1 LINLQ
6 TLQYSQRQFKL
17 RLNLT
22 LKFLYQTVCITQQ
35 VSFLNLKSD
44 IGMDGLLMENGI
56 VVETINLKKDYVLG
70 RTVVQALKGIDFKL
84 YKGEMAVIM
93 GPSGC
98 GKSTFLNMIG
108 ALDTPTEGEVY
119 IDGVNVTELSD
130 KKVTDLRRY
139 KLGFIFQFYN
149 LIPVLTAFENV
160 ELPMLIA
167 KKSKQERQERAKELL
182 ETVGLG
188 DRLHHRPDELSGGEQ
203 QRVSIARALANDPSL
218 ILADEPTG
226 DIDTK
231 TGAEIVELMGQINK
245 EQGTTF
251 LIVTHDQSV
260 GKKGNRLIRFRD
272 GIIESEETII

>member
-1 LINLQ
+1 
-6 TLQYSQRQFKL
+6 
-17 RLNLT
+17 
-22 LKFLYQTVCITQQ
+22 
-35 VSFLNLKSD
+35 
-44 IGMDGLLMENGI
+44 MESGV
-56 VVETINLKKDYVLG
+56 VVETMNLKKDYILG
-70 RTVVQALKGIDFKL
+70 KTKVQALRGIDFKL
-84 YKGEMAVIM
+84 YKGDMAIIM

-108 ALDTPTEGEVY
+108 ALDNPTDGEVY
-119 IDGVNVTELSD
+119 IDSVNVTKLND
-130 KKVTDLRRY
+130 KQVTELRRY

-149 LIPVLTAFENV
+149 LIPVLTALENV

-167 KKSKQERQERAKELL
+167 KKPKTERQKRAKELL
-182 ETVGLG
+182 ETVGLA
-188 DRLHHRPDELSGGEQ
+188 DRMDHRPDELSGGEQ
-203 QRVSIARALANDPSL
+203 QRVSIARALANEPSL

-231 TGAEIVELMGQINK
+231 TGAEIVELMGRINK

-272 GIIESEETII
+272 GIIEGEEIIT

>member
-1 LINLQ
+1 
-6 TLQYSQRQFKL
+6 
-17 RLNLT
+17 
-22 LKFLYQTVCITQQ
+22 
-35 VSFLNLKSD
+35 
-44 IGMDGLLMENGI
+44 MDGLLMENGV
-56 VVETINLKKDYVLG
+56 VVETVNLKKDYVLG

-84 YKGEMAVIM
+84 YKGQICVIM

-231 TGAEIVELMGQINK
+231 TGAEVVELMGRINK
-245 EQGTTF
+245 DQGTTF

-272 GIIESEETII
+272 GIIESEDIIS

>member
-1 LINLQ
+1 
-6 TLQYSQRQFKL
+6 
-17 RLNLT
+17 
-22 LKFLYQTVCITQQ
+22 
-35 VSFLNLKSD
+35 
-44 IGMDGLLMENGI
+44 MENGV
-56 VVETINLKKDYVLG
+56 VVETVNLKKNYVLG
-70 RTVVQALKGIDFKL
+70 KTIVHALRGIDFKL
-84 YKGEMAVIM
+84 YRGDMCTIM

-119 IDGVNVTELSD
+119 IDNVNITTLNDKRVTEL
-130 KKVTDLRRY
+130 RRH

-149 LIPVLTAFENV
+149 LIPVLTAIENV

-167 KKSKQERQERAKELL
+167 KKPKKERLERAQELL
-182 ETVGLG
+182 EIVGLG

-203 QRVSIARALANDPSL
+203 QRVSIARALANEPSL

-226 DIDTK
+226 DIDTN
-231 TGAEIVELMGQINK
+231 TGAEIVELMGRINK

-251 LIVTHDQSV
+251 LIVSHDQSV

-272 GIIESEETII
+272 GVIEGEETID

>member
-1 LINLQ
+1 
-6 TLQYSQRQFKL
+6 
-17 RLNLT
+17 
-22 LKFLYQTVCITQQ
+22 
-35 VSFLNLKSD
+35 
-44 IGMDGLLMENGI
+44 MDGLLMQNGI
-56 VVETINLKKDYVLG
+56 VVETVNLRKDYVMG

-84 YKGEMAVIM
+84 YKGEFVIIM

-108 ALDTPTEGEVY
+108 ALDAPTEGEVY

-231 TGAEIVELMGQINK
+231 TGAEIVELMERINK

-251 LIVTHDQSV
+251 LIVTHDQSI

-272 GIIESEETII
+272 GIIESEEIIA

>member
-1 LINLQ
+1 
-6 TLQYSQRQFKL
+6 
-17 RLNLT
+17 
-22 LKFLYQTVCITQQ
+22 
-35 VSFLNLKSD
+35 
-44 IGMDGLLMENGI
+44 MENGV
-56 VVETINLKKDYVLG
+56 VVETVNLKKDYILG
-70 RTVVQALKGIDFKL
+70 KTKVQALRGVDFKL
-84 YKGEMAVIM
+84 YKGDMAVIM

-108 ALDTPTEGEVY
+108 ALDIPTEGEVY
-119 IDGVNVTELSD
+119 IDGVNVTKLND
-130 KKVTDLRRY
+130 KQVTELRRY

-149 LIPVLTAFENV
+149 LIPVLTALENV

-167 KKSKQERQERAKELL
+167 KKPKKDRQERAKELL

-231 TGAEIVELMGQINK
+231 TGAEIIELMSRINK

-251 LIVTHDQSV
+251 LLVTHDPSV
-260 GKKGNRLIRFRD
+260 GKIGNRIIRFRD
-272 GIIESEETII
+272 GVIEGEEKTA